1 MGDLPKSS
9 QLVSLTP
16 KSALPAALLLWSSLG
31 GLQEAG
37 LQYLSWG
44 LSEEH
49 PARFE
54 SRHAKYPG

>member
-37 LQYLSWG
+37 LQYLS
-44 LSEEH
+44 
-49 PARFE
+49 
-54 SRHAKYPG
+54 